1 MSLCA
6 GWRGQRKAVLQLA
19 WILLLKVTSVSRPVS
34 WDTTCRGTLAVATGL
49 YPGPTCR
56 SSSSLR
62 PNLPPEQ
69 RDTASLATRSLRV
82 VAGPARAG
90 EVDDCKYQRLAQLTS
105 LGEEDAGQHIH
116 PLVRVL
122 LVRHQRPLALLQE
135 VEDEELRVLRGLH
148 ADLRH
153 GAQQVAEGGLGGGEK
168 VNTDGGNPAAA
179 SPRPA

>member
-1 MSLCA
+1 MAAASVLAQLWAASTTENSEEAFRVAYTSEESTVNTVSTVTQQEPDPPWRMTARMSLCA

-34 WDTTCRGTLAVATGL
+34 WDSTCRGTLIVATCL

-90 EVDDCKYQRLAQLTS
+90 EVDDCKY
-105 LGEEDAGQHIH
+105 
-116 PLVRVL
+116 
-122 LVRHQRPLALLQE
+122 
-135 VEDEELRVLRGLH
+135 
-148 ADLRH
+148 
-153 GAQQVAEGGLGGGEK
+153 
-168 VNTDGGNPAAA
+168 
-179 SPRPA
+179 

>member
-1 MSLCA
+1 MCGVEGAEEGGAAA
-6 GWRGQRKAVLQLA
+6 GLDPPPEGDQRVQAGQLGHHLQGNLGSGH
-19 WILLLKVTSVSRPVS
+19 LR
-34 WDTTCRGTLAVATGL
+34 L

-90 EVDDCKYQRLAQLTS
+90 EVDDCKYRRLAQLTS

-153 GAQQVAEGGLGGGEK
+153 GAQQVAEGGLGGGYK